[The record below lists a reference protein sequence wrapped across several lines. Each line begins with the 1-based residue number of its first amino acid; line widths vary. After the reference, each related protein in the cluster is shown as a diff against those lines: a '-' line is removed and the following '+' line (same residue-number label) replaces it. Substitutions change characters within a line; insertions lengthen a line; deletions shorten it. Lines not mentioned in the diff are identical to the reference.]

1 MEICLRCVGRSDR
14 AFSFDP
20 MPGKE
25 EAVLDI
31 VDHYISQMLTMIIHE
46 IDASHDQKFQIYEYI
61 ATCHRRELMR
71 HPGNA
76 SVRAGAMD
84 SPVLE
89 LASNS
94 STDRQSSHIALSPSR
109 PEQSLLPCRPAA
121 GCSATEQDGTHRLS
135 AAVQSRRS
143 ERRASRPGGGR
154 QMRISRRMFGSDPLP
169 KPPNGGP
176 SLNRSSHDAC
186 LSATA
191 PLPCLQSREVALEAC
206 TAVDAGR
213 RAAPSSHDMFGF
225 APIRSLQNRE
235 LSLEACA
242 AAPLDHVSTSQRSEH
257 IAAHRSGASP
267 CSDVDDDDDDLI
279 ATQGRPQRTHACDL
293 GQHLPAHRSGVS
305 PSSDV
310 DDDLIATQ
318 GRAQRAHACDVGQV
332 LLSIQD

>member
-94 STDRQSSHIALSPSR
+94 STDRQSSHIALSPNR
-109 PEQSLLPCRPAA
+109 PEQNLPCCPPA
-121 GCSATEQDGTHRLS
+121 GRSATEQAGNRRLP
-135 AAVQSRRS
+135 ALAQARRS
-143 ERRASRPGGGR
+143 ERRATRPGGGR
-154 QMRISRRMFGSDPLP
+154 QMRIIRQIFGSDPLP
-169 KPPNGGP
+169 KPWSGEP
-176 SLNRSSHDAC
+176 SLNGSSRDMFG
-186 LSATA
+186 SATA
-191 PLPCLQSREVALEAC
+191 PLP
-206 TAVDAGR
+206 
-213 RAAPSSHDMFGF
+213 
-225 APIRSLQNRE
+225 SLGSRE
-235 LSLEACA
+235 LSLEQACEA
-242 AAPLDHVSTSQRSEH
+242 VDVSRRAPPLDHVSTSQRGEH
-257 IAAHRSGASP
+257 IAAP
-267 CSDVDDDDDDLI
+267 CSGVIPCTDFDDDDDDDDDLI
-279 ATQGRPQRTHACDL
+279 AMQGRPQRTHACDL